1 MTTIP
6 TETAPTRARVTM
18 LIQAPPKDVYAAF
31 VEPAQLTQFWLSKA
45 SGPLRI
51 GETVH
56 WSFMVEGAAIDTTAT
71 TMEPGKKLA
80 WDWSDGSKV
89 LIELEALGGG
99 TAVTLINDHF
109 PQHGAERID
118 AALNATEGFAIV
130 LADLKTLLESG
141 TSAGITKAKAKL
153 IALRQ

>member
-1 MTTIP
+1 MTTKDSD
-6 TETAPTRARVTM
+6 TTAVRARVTM
-18 LIQAPPKDVYAAF
+18 LIQAPSNDVYAAF
-31 VEPAQLTQFWLSKA
+31 VEPVHLTQFWLSKA

-56 WSFMVEGAAIDTTAT
+56 WNFMVEGAEIDTTAT
-71 TMEPGKKLA
+71 KMETGKKLS
-80 WDWSDGSKV
+80 WDWSDGSTV
-89 LIELEALGGG
+89 LIELEALDGG

-109 PQHGAERID
+109 PHHGAERID

-141 TSAGITKAKAKL
+141 SSAGITKAKAKL
-153 IALRQ
+153 IALRK